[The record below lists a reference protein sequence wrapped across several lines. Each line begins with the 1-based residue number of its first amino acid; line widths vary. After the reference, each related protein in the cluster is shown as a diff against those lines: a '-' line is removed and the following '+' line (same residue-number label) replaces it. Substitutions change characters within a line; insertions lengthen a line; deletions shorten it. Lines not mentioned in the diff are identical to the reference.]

1 MMTTTHAP
9 IYKPVPL
16 ATGAGACAAPILSR
30 KKGEVLERKCS
41 VKHCIREDG
50 RREEETRKVGELG
63 FDTLFFV
70 RELCIFFTSI
80 CTARWVSG

>member
-30 KKGEVLERKCS
+30 KKGEVKERKCS
-41 VKHCIREDG
+41 VKHGTTRGRKDG
-50 RREEETRKVGELG
+50 RREEESVGERG
-63 FDTLFFV
+63 FVAIMLFF
-70 RELCIFFTSI
+70 REGVMYFLGQPD
-80 CTARWVSG
+80 RGG